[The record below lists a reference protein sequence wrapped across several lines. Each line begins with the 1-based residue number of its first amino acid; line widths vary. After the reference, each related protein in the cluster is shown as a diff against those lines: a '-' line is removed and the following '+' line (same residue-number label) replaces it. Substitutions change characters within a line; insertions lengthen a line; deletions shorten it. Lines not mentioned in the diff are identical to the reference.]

1 MSLATGKD
9 VSTKKNVFW
18 IGVLFLVFVFIS
30 ATRFGVAELLSISAR
45 SEMDSWRK
53 KSLSP
58 SASDVESVSAR
69 IQWAIRLAD
78 VNPSHHEDA
87 ARLSLIRAS
96 LPDLSPSEKSL
107 FLKQGV
113 AEIQTSLH
121 LRPISAYSWVIF
133 LSLKRELN
141 EYDDEFRHA
150 LHRAVELGPW
160 EPELLV
166 ALADIGLSAWDKM
179 PAEEQAMIQQVFVR
193 GMRRNEKQLNQVSR
207 AHREATCAQ
216 NAGACQ

>member
-1 MSLATGKD
+1 M
-9 VSTKKNVFW
+9 KKSVFW

-45 SEMDSWRK
+45 SEMDSWGK
-53 KSLSP
+53 KGLAP
-58 SASDVESVSAR
+58 TTADVESVGDR
-69 IQWAIRLAD
+69 IQWAIRFAD

-87 ARLSLIRAS
+87 ARLSLMRAL
-96 LPDLSPSEKSL
+96 LPNVSPAEKSL

-160 EPELLV
+160 ESELIV

-179 PAEEQAMIQQVFVR
+179 PAAEQAIIQQVFVR
-193 GMRRNEKQLNQVSR
+193 GMRRNQNQLNQVSR
-207 AHREATCAQ
+207 AHREAACAQ
-216 NAGACQ
+216 KAGACQ